1 VAQLRQREARRRRA
15 QRRNRSNKPAT
26 PTVIVNV
33 NGNSAET
40 VAPEVDDGDEDNTD
54 GSGMMMFPQQQKLE
68 IMKKM
73 AGIPNHSSKLKTI
86 VADEDEPFDG

>member
-1 VAQLRQREARRRRA
+1 MRAAEFLRGIADMLAAIEDD
-15 QRRNRSNKPAT
+15 NKPAT

-73 AGIPNHSSKLKTI
+73 AGIPNQSSKLKTI